1 MCSNKFRQW
10 PLFSRPGYGKGVGVI
25 VGDLQGFDFINQA
38 SRLAFQCCNIFLIDG
53 SRAVL
58 SSVNTGSKD
67 PL

>member
-10 PLFSRPGYGKGVGVI
+10 PLFSRSGYGKGVGVI

-38 SRLAFQCCNIFLIDG
+38 SRLAYHVAIFLIDG